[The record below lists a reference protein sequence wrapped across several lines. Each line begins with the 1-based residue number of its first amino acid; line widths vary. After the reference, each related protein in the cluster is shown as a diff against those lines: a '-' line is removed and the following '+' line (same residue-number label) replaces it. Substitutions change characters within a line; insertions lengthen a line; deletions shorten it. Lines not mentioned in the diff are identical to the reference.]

1 MNASQDKVEQALAE
15 SVEREE
21 RVDWFERNMHRRR
34 IAPHDPEPSESQSA
48 GYRVA
53 NAVMVLLIALG
64 LYLLGQFDGIRAERG
79 RIETQPQ
86 PQPAEFDDLV
96 IRLPKEVRP

>member
-1 MNASQDKVEQALAE
+1 MNASQDKFDQVLADQ
-15 SVEREE
+15 VEREE

-34 IAPHDPEPSESQSA
+34 IAPHAPEPSESQSA
-48 GYRVA
+48 GYRIA

-64 LYLLGQFDGIRAERG
+64 LYLLGQFDGIRAERE
-79 RIETQPQ
+79 RIDTKPQ
-86 PQPAEFDDLV
+86 AAEFNDLV